1 MAQTDGH
8 GGQQIES
15 DQWAN
20 LVKYFIETM
29 YIFWYTTQVFGHG
42 WLCHPTSRWGRFSEI
57 FNLSTGFVIQEI
69 KVQTL
74 INFYYSLYQ

>member
-20 LVKYFIETM
+20 LVKYFIETT

-57 FNLSTGFVIQEI
+57 FNFLAITPKQKESP
-69 KVQTL
+69 L
-74 INFYYSLYQ
+74 ILTS